1 MFQVSVSLWMP
12 VATCATLLKYRSSSW
27 IDPMRFD
34 FLFDFELTGIGLNVL
49 ISSDRADWVEN

>member
-27 IDPMRFD
+27 IDPLRFD

-49 ISSDRADWVEN
+49 ISSE